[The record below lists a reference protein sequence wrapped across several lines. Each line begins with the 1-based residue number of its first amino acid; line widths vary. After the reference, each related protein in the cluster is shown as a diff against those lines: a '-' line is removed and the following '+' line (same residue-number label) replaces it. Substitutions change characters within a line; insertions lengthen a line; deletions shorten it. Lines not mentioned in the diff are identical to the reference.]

1 MVFSASC
8 GQVLRQ
14 RLGDGAEKPVP
25 CYPFPDR
32 VMILF
37 DKCFVRFR
45 LFSINASTPA
55 LQAQN
60 DVFWQLVEYQ
70 FFMILFLGFSSK
82 HHLKLLR

>member
-14 RLGDGAEKPVP
+14 RLGDRAEKPVP
-25 CYPFPDR
+25 CYPFPKK

-45 LFSINASTPA
+45 LFATGATTPA

-70 FFMILFLGFSSK
+70 FLMILFLGFSSK
-82 HHLKLLR
+82 HHPKLLR